1 MTTDDHEGP
10 PIEEPLAALERRLI
24 VDYLQRAGYSIED
37 LHARDDA
44 EARRILAEAS
54 RHATAKLTE
63 VESRAHLLK
72 ELHGGG

>member
-1 MTTDDHEGP
+1 MTHEDTEGA

-24 VDYLQRAGYSIED
+24 SEYLQQAGYSIEE

-63 VESRAHLLK
+63 VESRVHLLK